1 MKACLRFFKQVF
13 FMSIK
18 IGKETFSYPSAVYKD
33 IYYKVILQLFTQRA
47 LHFLSSWRLWINY
60 TIYTF

>member
-47 LHFLSSWRLWINY
+47 LHFLSS
-60 TIYTF
+60 